1 MRRLI
6 RRPEKNIL
14 VENVLCAIR
23 QAGTTSL
30 PRIDKGVVVVVFY
43 FDCSVCRVTTSH
55 PLIRNELWGMGSPDS
70 GRTSSPPRCLQ
81 SSFASGP
88 ITLERIRRDKREEPV
103 DFSVISQPADRPCTI
118 REELCNTPDA
128 VAWSHN
134 IDNVNLSSIHTI
146 SARKLSIRS
155 KLRVGDWKEIRT

>member
-1 MRRLI
+1 MRQLI

-23 QAGTTSL
+23 QASGTTSL

-43 FDCSVCRVTTSH
+43 FDCSVCRVTMSH

-103 DFSVISQPADRPCTI
+103 QPAGRPCTI
-118 REELCNTPDA
+118 REKLCNTPADA
-128 VAWSHN
+128 VA
-134 IDNVNLSSIHTI
+134 
-146 SARKLSIRS
+146 
-155 KLRVGDWKEIRT
+155 